1 MPERIAQR
9 LLCLYTAPE
18 RAEAIVGD
26 LLEQSRTRGRG
37 WFWLQSVGTALSLCF
52 KSVRTA
58 PGRSLSVAAAALV
71 LWLGIYVALATAT
84 GLFGFF
90 DPSATASLDAS
101 LSLAPPGF
109 WIRILVVVI
118 GTNFLT
124 GLLITR
130 VASTD
135 VLTGSTPLLVL
146 WLVYWCAW
154 PVLAPVFYGLSWY
167 WIVGG
172 VLVFPVVYLLPL
184 LAGSAVALRR
194 T

>member
-58 PGRSLSVAAAALV
+58 PGRSLSVGAAAFV
-71 LWLGIYVALATAT
+71 LWLGIYVALAVGT
-84 GLFGFF
+84 GLLRYF
-90 DPSATASLDAS
+90 DPSAAASLDAS

-109 WIRILVVVI
+109 WLRILTVVV
-118 GTNFLT
+118 GTNFLA

-130 VASTD
+130 FASTRT
-135 VLTGSTPLLVL
+135 LTGSTPLVVI
-146 WLVYWCAW
+146 WLACWLAW
-154 PVLAPVFYGLSWY
+154 PLLGEFLYGLSWY
-167 WIVGG
+167 WIVAGA
-172 VLVFPVVYLLPL
+172 LAFPFLYLLPL
-184 LAGSAVALRR
+184 LAGSVLAARR